1 VSWPGPD
8 SSPPDRLLD
17 AVQERLRRFRGS
29 GQAEEILGPG
39 SSADADALLR
49 QVTRGD
55 ADAGIAALR
64 AVGLL
69 YYQRYLLLPDGPD
82 RPELARAVRVLE
94 PVWTLAP
101 QTVPEL
107 IRRMLWARSG
117 AWEEAGNGAAT
128 AHQVALGLMFLVHES
143 GDEAAARAAII
154 LLRRE
159 LAAAPDE
166 SRQRVRILNVLG
178 NALRAWWKLT
188 GDLTALTESVEVNR
202 QAVGALPDDDP
213 DKPGLLHN
221 LSNAL
226 RAQWRATADQSL
238 LFEAVQVS
246 REAVDRAPAG
256 SPHRGMFLNTL
267 GLALRAWWQATG
279 NADILT
285 DAVAVARSAVAVLPD
300 DHPDRGAYLNN
311 LGTALQHLS
320 ARTGEIAALEEAIT
334 VCRDSVARTP
344 VDHPDYSPH
353 VDNLSGALY
362 HSWRAGNA
370 AARSERSGL
379 LAEAIRLE
387 RAAAD
392 AVPPDH
398 PARAGYLSNLA
409 SYLRSW
415 WEISGEANALDEAIR
430 CGRQALDRLAH
441 GDPDRAIALH
451 EYGMALRA
459 RAESARGHAEAAR
472 VEARDALREAARMAS
487 APVHTRIA
495 AARSWGQIEAPRD
508 WAAAFEA
515 HTLAVTLLR
524 RLAVGN
530 PSRPD
535 QAYQISQYSG
545 LTSDAA
551 ACALNCGQLSAAVQL
566 LERGRG
572 LILTRGLDQAF
583 LRRSAPDIADR
594 LDALQD
600 QLGARQWAPQH
611 STDAPGADD
620 RGGTGRH
627 WHRLSQAW
635 DELAATIRQLPGL
648 ENFDTDVAVDQLVAE
663 ISGFAVIVNVS
674 QYRSDAVIIT
684 AGTCRA
690 VMLPDVTPETV
701 IEQVAALL
709 GSLTTLQRPDAASA
723 ALDAAERSITGVLSW
738 LWTHITGPVL
748 DNLGLTTPPPS
759 QPWPRVRWCPTG
771 PLSLLPLH
779 AAADPRLEDG
789 AVLDRVISSYTP
801 TMRALLSDPRPTQ
814 ADPSGTPG
822 PLVVTLRHAGDADEL
837 AGADAELAE
846 VLMRFPDAPRLVGP
860 DATREKVLDALGRQP
875 WVHFACHAVGDFEA
889 PTGGRLLLHDG
900 PVTLE
905 DIAERVRGQ
914 SAEGGLALLLAC
926 ETARGALTVA
936 DEGIHIASGFR
947 LAGYQN
953 VIACLWP
960 VSDPVAVRM
969 VHLLYNATR
978 ESALLL
984 PADTATILHQAVRHL
999 RRRHRGFP
1007 SLWAPFIHLGAR

>member
-1 VSWPGPD
+1 
-8 SSPPDRLLD
+8 
-17 AVQERLRRFRGS
+17 VQERLRRFRGS
-29 GQAEEILGPG
+29 GQSEEILGPG
-39 SSADADALLR
+39 SSADADALLK
-49 QVTRGD
+49 QVPCGD
-55 ADAGIAALR
+55 AEADIAALR

-82 RPELARAVRVLE
+82 RPELVRAVRVLE
-94 PVWTLAP
+94 PVWATAP

-117 AWEEAGNGAAT
+117 AWDDAVSGAVT
-128 AHQVALGLMFLVHES
+128 AHQVALGLMFLVQES
-143 GDEAAARAAII
+143 GDKAAARAAIT

-159 LAAAPDE
+159 LDQAPDG
-166 SRQRVRILNVLG
+166 SRQRVRVLNVLA
-178 NALRAWWKLT
+178 NALRAWSKLT
-188 GDLTALTESVEVNR
+188 GDLTALAESVEVNR
-202 QAVGALPDDDP
+202 QAAGALPDDDP
-213 DKPGLLHN
+213 DRPGLLHN

-226 RAQWRATADQSL
+226 RTQWRATAEQAL

-246 REAVDRAPAG
+246 REAVDRTPVG

-279 NADILT
+279 NADILA
-285 DAVAVARSAVAVLPD
+285 DAVAAARGAIAALPD
-300 DHPDRGAYLNN
+300 DHPDRAVYLNS
-311 LGTALQHLS
+311 LGTALQHLW
-320 ARTGEIAALEEAIT
+320 ARTGKIAALEEAIA
-334 VCRDSVARTP
+334 VCRDSVARTSAG
-344 VDHPDYSPH
+344 HPDYSPH
-353 VDNLSGALY
+353 VDNLSGALFQL
-362 HSWRAGNA
+362 WLAGDA

-387 RAAAD
+387 HAAAD
-392 AVPPDH
+392 AMPRDH

-409 SYLRSW
+409 SYLRSR
-415 WEISGEANALDEAIR
+415 WEISGDATALDEAIQY
-430 CGRQALDRLAH
+430 GRQALDRLAH

-451 EYGMALRA
+451 EYGKALRV
-459 RAESARGHAEAAR
+459 RAESAGGRPETAR
-472 VEARDALREAARMAS
+472 IEARDALREAALMAS
-487 APVHTRIA
+487 APIHTRIS
-495 AARSWGQIEAPRD
+495 AARSWGQIEARRD
-508 WAAAFEA
+508 WAAAFAA
-515 HTLAVTLLR
+515 HALAVTLLR
-524 RLAVGN
+524 RLAAGN

-545 LTSDAA
+545 LTGDAA

-572 LILTRGLDQAF
+572 IILTRGLDQAL
-583 LRRSAPDIADR
+583 LRRSAPDLADR

-600 QLGARQWAPQH
+600 QFGARQATPRR
-611 STDAPGADD
+611 SAGVPGADGP
-620 RGGTGRH
+620 GGTGRG

-648 ENFDTDVAVDQLVAE
+648 EHFDTEVAVDQLVAE
-663 ISGFAVIVNVS
+663 VTGYAVIINVS
-674 QYRSDAVIIT
+674 QYRSDAVIIA

-690 VMLPDVTPETV
+690 VPLPGVTPDTV
-701 IEQVAALL
+701 VDQVAAML
-709 GSLTTLQRPDAASA
+709 GSLTTLQRPDVARA
-723 ALDAAERSITGVLSW
+723 ALDAAERGITGVLSW
-738 LWTHITGPVL
+738 LWTHIAGPVL
-748 DNLGLTTPPPS
+748 DDLGFTTPPPP
-759 QPWPRVRWCPTG
+759 QEWPRVWWCPTG

-779 AAADPRLEDG
+779 AAAGPGLDDD

-801 TMRALLSDPRPTQ
+801 TVRALLPGPRPDH
-814 ADPSGTPG
+814 ADPPGALG
-822 PLVVTLRHAGDADEL
+822 PLVITLRHADGASEL

-846 VLMRFPDAPRLVGP
+846 VLRRFPDAPRLVGP

-875 WVHFACHAVGDFEA
+875 WVHFACHAVGDIET
-889 PTGGRLLLHDG
+889 PTGSRLLLHDG
-900 PVTLE
+900 GVTLE
-905 DIAERVRGQ
+905 DIAERVRRHP
-914 SAEGGLALLLAC
+914 AEDGLALLLAC

-960 VSDPVAVRM
+960 VSDRVAVRM
-969 VHLLYNATR
+969 AHLLYNATR

-984 PADTATILHQAVRHL
+984 PADPATTLHQAMRYL
-999 RRRHRGFP
+999 RRRHHGFP

>member
-1 VSWPGPD
+1 M
-8 SSPPDRLLD
+8 LD
-17 AVQERLRRFRGS
+17 AVQERLRRFRES
-29 GQAEEILGPG
+29 ARAEEILGPG
-39 SSADADALLR
+39 PAAEADALLT
-49 QVTRGD
+49 QVTRGGAE
-55 ADAGIAALR
+55 ADIAALR
-64 AVGLL
+64 TVGLL
-69 YYQRYLLLPDGPD
+69 YYERYLLLPDGPD
-82 RPELARAVRVLE
+82 RPELARAVGALE
-94 PVWTLAP
+94 PVWAVAP

-107 IRRMLWARSG
+107 VRRMLWARSG
-117 AWEEAGNGAAT
+117 AWEEAASGATT
-128 AHQVALGLMFLVHES
+128 AHQVALGLMFLVQES
-143 GDEAAARAAII
+143 GDKAAARAAIT

-159 LAAAPDE
+159 LGEAPDG
-166 SRQRVRILNVLG
+166 SRQRVRVLNVLA

-188 GDLTALTESVEVNR
+188 GDMTALAESVEVNR

-226 RAQWRATADQSL
+226 RTQWRAIADQSL

-246 REAVDRAPAG
+246 REAVDRAPAD
-256 SPHRGMFLNTL
+256 SPHRAMFLNTL

-279 NADILT
+279 NADTLAE
-285 DAVAVARSAVAVLPD
+285 AVAAARNAIAALPD
-300 DHPDRGAYLNN
+300 DHPDRAAYLNS

-320 ARTGEIAALEEAIT
+320 ARTGEIAPLEEAIT

-344 VDHPDYSPH
+344 AGHPDYSPH
-353 VDNLSGALY
+353 VDNLSGALF

-370 AARSERSGL
+370 AARWERSGL

-398 PARAGYLSNLA
+398 PARPGYLSNLA
-409 SYLRSW
+409 GYLRSW

-451 EYGMALRA
+451 EYGTALRA
-459 RAESARGHAEAAR
+459 RAESATVQADTAR

-495 AARSWGQIEAPRD
+495 AARSWGQLEARRD
-508 WAAAFEA
+508 WAAALVA

-524 RLAVGN
+524 RLAADS

-551 ACALNCGQLSAAVQL
+551 ACALHCGEVSAAVQL

-572 LILTRGLDQAF
+572 IILTRGLDQAL
-583 LRRSAPDIADR
+583 LRRSAPEIADR

-600 QLGARQWAPQH
+600 QFGARQWTARRALNTLGTTG
-611 STDAPGADD
+611 S
-620 RGGTGRH
+620 GGTGRD
-627 WHRLSQAW
+627 WRSLSQAW
-635 DELAATIRQLPGL
+635 DELATTIRQLPGL
-648 ENFDTDVAVDQLVAE
+648 EYFDTEVAVDQLMAQVA
-663 ISGFAVIVNVS
+663 GYAVIVNVS
-674 QYRSDAVIIT
+674 QYRSDAVIIA

-690 VMLPDVTPETV
+690 IPLPDVTPETV
-701 IEQVAALL
+701 LEQVADLL
-709 GSLTTLQRPDAASA
+709 GSLSTLQRPDAPSTS
-723 ALDAAERSITGVLSW
+723 LDAAERIITGVLSW

-748 DNLGLTTPPPS
+748 DDLGLAAPPAS
-759 QPWPRVRWCPTG
+759 QRWPRVWWCPTG

-779 AAADPRLEDG
+779 AAADPEHDDA
-789 AVLDRVISSYTP
+789 AVLDRVISSYAP
-801 TMRALLSDPRPTQ
+801 TVRALLPSPQLAQTAP
-814 ADPSGTPG
+814 ADAPG
-822 PLVVTLRHAGDADEL
+822 PLVVTLRHSGDANEL
-837 AGADAELAE
+837 VGADAELAE
-846 VLMRFPDAPRLVGP
+846 VLTRFPDAPRLVGP
-860 DATREKVLDALGRQP
+860 EATKENVLDALGRQQ
-875 WVHFACHAVGDFEA
+875 WVHFACHAVGDIEA
-889 PTGGRLLLHDG
+889 PAGGRLLLYDG

-905 DIAERVRGQ
+905 DIADRVRRH
-914 SAEGGLALLLAC
+914 SLPTGLALLLAC
-926 ETARGALTVA
+926 ETARGALAVA
-936 DEGIHIASGFR
+936 DEGIHIASGFQ
-947 LAGYQN
+947 LAGYHN
-953 VIACLWP
+953 VIASLWP

-978 ESALLL
+978 GSALLL
-984 PADTATILHQAVRHL
+984 PADPATTLHQAMRHL
-999 RRRHRGFP
+999 RRRHHGFP
-1007 SLWAPFIHLGAR
+1007 SLWAPFIHLGA

>member
-1 VSWPGPD
+1 M
-8 SSPPDRLLD
+8 
-17 AVQERLRRFRGS
+17 QERLRRFRGS
-29 GQAEEILGPG
+29 GQPEEILGPG

-49 QVTRGD
+49 QVPCGD
-55 ADAGIAALR
+55 AEADIAALR

-94 PVWTLAP
+94 PVWAVAP

-107 IRRMLWARSG
+107 IRRMLWARAG
-117 AWEEAGNGAAT
+117 AWEEAASGAAT
-128 AHQVALGLMFLVHES
+128 AHQVALGLMFLVQET
-143 GDEAAARAAII
+143 GDKAAAGAAIT

-159 LAAAPDE
+159 LDEAPDG
-166 SRQRVRILNVLG
+166 SRHRVRVLNVLA

-188 GDLTALTESVEVNR
+188 GDLTALAESVEVNR
-202 QAVGALPDDDP
+202 QAVGALPDGDP
-213 DKPGLLHN
+213 DRPGLLHN

-226 RAQWRATADQSL
+226 RVQWRATADQSL
-238 LFEAVQVS
+238 LFEAVQAS
-246 REAVDRAPAG
+246 REAVNRAPAD

-267 GLALRAWWQATG
+267 GLALRAWWQVTG

-285 DAVAVARSAVAVLPD
+285 EAVAAARGAVAALPD
-300 DHPDRGAYLNN
+300 EHPDRAAYLNS
-311 LGTALQHLS
+311 LGTALQHLW

-344 VDHPDYSPH
+344 TGHPDYSPH
-353 VDNLSGALY
+353 VDNLSGALFR
-362 HSWRAGNA
+362 SWRSGNA
-370 AARSERSGL
+370 AAPPERSGL

-387 RAAAD
+387 RAAVG

-398 PARAGYLSNLA
+398 PDRAGYLSNLA
-409 SYLRSW
+409 GYLRSW
-415 WEISGEANALDEAIR
+415 WEISGEAGALDEAIR
-430 CGRQALDRLAH
+430 CGRQALDRLAPD
-441 GDPDRAIALH
+441 DPDRAIALH
-451 EYGMALRA
+451 EYGKALCA
-459 RAESARGHAEAAR
+459 RAESAGGAESAESAGDQAEAAR
-472 VEARDALREAARMAS
+472 AEARDALREAARMPS
-487 APVHTRIA
+487 APIHTRIA
-495 AARSWGQIEAPRD
+495 AARSWGQIEVPRD

-515 HTLAVTLLR
+515 HALAVTLLR
-524 RLAVGN
+524 RLATGN

-545 LTSDAA
+545 LTCDAA
-551 ACALNCGQLSAAVQL
+551 ACALHCGQLSAAVQL

-572 LILTRGLDQAF
+572 IILTRGLDQAF
-583 LRRSAPDIADR
+583 LRRNAPHLADR

-600 QLGARQWAPQH
+600 QLGARQWTPRRSA
-611 STDAPGADD
+611 DAPGTDGP
-620 RGGTGRH
+620 GGTGRD
-627 WHRLSQAW
+627 WRTLSQAW

-648 ENFDTDVAVDQLVAE
+648 EHFDTDVAADQLVAE
-663 ISGFAVIVNVS
+663 VTGHAVIINVS
-674 QYRSDAVIIT
+674 RYRSDAVIIA

-690 VMLPDVTPETV
+690 VPLPGVTPETV
-701 IEQVAALL
+701 VDQVAALL
-709 GSLTTLQRPDAASA
+709 GSLTTLQRPDAAGA

-738 LWTHITGPVL
+738 LWTHIAGPVL
-748 DNLGLTTPPPS
+748 DDLGLTTPPPAS
-759 QPWPRVRWCPTG
+759 QRWPRVWWCPTG

-779 AAADPRLEDG
+779 AAAGPRLEDG

-801 TMRALLSDPRPTQ
+801 TVRALLPGPRPAQ
-814 ADPSGTPG
+814 ADPSGAPG
-822 PLVVTLRHAGDADEL
+822 PLVVTLRHAEGASEL

-846 VLMRFPDAPRLVGP
+846 VLMRFADAPRLVGP
-860 DATREKVLDALGRQP
+860 DATREKVLDALGRRS
-875 WVHFACHAVGDFEA
+875 WVHFACHAVGDIET

-900 PVTLE
+900 PVMLE
-905 DIAERVRGQ
+905 DIAERVRLHT
-914 SAEGGLALLLAC
+914 AEDGLALLLAC
-926 ETARGALTVA
+926 ETARGALTAA

-984 PADTATILHQAVRHL
+984 PADPATTLHQAMRHL
-999 RRRHRGFP
+999 RRRYRGFP
-1007 SLWAPFIHLGAR
+1007 SLWAPFIHLGGR